1 MLGEK
6 YSVTLVIGKE
16 IKNLQLTFQNIKN
29 IYSLTNK
36 NPFDYLNEFIKSDN
50 KKDYVAELIYCLANG
65 KIDIKDINVVI
76 EDANFQNTMINIMG
90 LISKELDSEAKSSEE
105 AHENTEKIELSFEEW
120 WNEHYFTATVVL
132 KMSEEE
138 FLNATPREIKT
149 LDYYERNYYKGVL
162 MDTYASILKA
172 KGNSQEHEEEEQVV
186 TSFRDIFS

>member
-6 YSVTLVIGKE
+6 YSVTLAIGKE

-29 IYSLTNK
+29 IYSLTNQ
-36 NPFDYLNEFIKSDN
+36 NPFNYLNEFIKADD

-76 EDANFQNTMINIMG
+76 EDANFQNTMINLMA
-90 LISKELDSEAKSSEE
+90 LISKELDSEIENNEE
-105 AHENTEKIELSFEEW
+105 IHENTEKIEVSFEEW
-120 WNEHYFTATVVL
+120 WNEHYFTATVIL

-138 FLNATPREIKT
+138 FLNSTPREVKT
-149 LDYYERNYYKGVL
+149 LNYYKKNYIKGVL

-172 KGNSQEHEEEEQVV
+172 KGNSEHEEEEQVV
-186 TSFRDIFS
+186 TSFRGIFS